1 MQKIRVYARVIVV
14 FLFSTALRVCSS
26 SPLIK
31 RVARALLCF
40 SPSLAQ
46 LYMRLM
52 ARPAPVSSQHMLTP
66 NTAQRM
72 LTLHAPQ
79 RALTPRAAVIF
90 SDLKTAMTQREVKND
105 KATQSKGC

>member
-1 MQKIRVYARVIVV
+1 MQKIRMYARVIVV
-14 FLFSTALRVCSS
+14 FLFSTALRVCRS

-31 RVARALLCF
+31 RVARALLRF

-52 ARPAPVSSQHMLTP
+52 TRPAPVSSQHMLTP

-72 LTLHAPQ
+72 LTPHITRP
-79 RALTPRAAVIF
+79 ALTPRAAVIL
-90 SDLKTAMTQREVKND
+90 SDLKTAMTQGETKND